1 MKSVMQITGH
11 HAVPLGILAIADE
24 RAMIC
29 RIQVD
34 DGSSRAS
41 ARSLIRQF
49 RNLEIHHP

>member
-1 MKSVMQITGH
+1 MKPVTQITVHNGLR
-11 HAVPLGILAIADE
+11 PGILAIADE

-34 DGSSRAS
+34 DGGFRAC
-41 ARSLIRQF
+41 AGPPIRQF